1 MTRLVTACVLTA
13 MAGGAAVLAQD
24 LAAMF
29 AYDRTRP
36 ADLVAGGTEER
47 GGAVITDVNYQ
58 TLTGTRRAAYL
69 VTPSKA
75 VAGPHPAI
83 LFVHWY
89 EPPNPTSSRKQF
101 LPDAVELAG
110 EGVISLL
117 VDTMWSDPD
126 WFRNRDP
133 ENDLGHSIE
142 QVKELRRALDIL
154 VSRPGVD
161 SSRVFYVGHDFGAMY
176 GALVAGVDASRVFYV
191 GHDFGAMYGA
201 LVAGVDA
208 SRLKGFVFMAGTR
221 SFSDW
226 FLLWPKRDDAVKAE
240 TIRRLAPLDPVRH
253 LPKAGALPILFQ
265 FATRDRFVT
274 KGAADTLVASAAGSK
289 EARWYDAEHALNADA
304 TRDRLAWLR
313 ARLAA
318 R

>member
-1 MTRLVTACVLTA
+1 MRRFLSACALAA
-13 MAGGAAVLAQD
+13 MAGGIALSAQD
-24 LAAMF
+24 PGVMF
-29 AYDRTRP
+29 SYDRGKP
-36 ADLVAGGTEER
+36 LDLATTGTER
-47 GGAVITDVNYQ
+47 HDGAVITDLTYR

-69 VTPSKA
+69 VTPSRTSG
-75 VAGPHPAI
+75 GPRPAI

-89 EPPNPTSSRKQF
+89 EPPNPTSSRKEF
-101 LPDAVELAG
+101 LPDAVDLAQD
-110 EGVISLL
+110 GVVSLL

-142 QVKELRRALDIL
+142 QVKDLRRALDLL

-161 SSRVFYVGHDFGAMY
+161 RTRVFYVGHDFGAMY
-176 GALVAGVDASRVFYV
+176 GALMAGVDA
-191 GHDFGAMYGA
+191 A
-201 LVAGVDA
+201 
-208 SRLKGFVFMAGTR
+208 RLTGFVFMAGTK

-226 FLLWPKRDDAVKAE
+226 FLLWPKRDDAGRAGAAS
-240 TIRRLAPLDPVRH
+240 RLAPLDPTRH
-253 LPKAGALPILFQ
+253 LANIGTLPVLFQ

-274 KGAADTLVASAAGSK
+274 KAAAEALVASVGGPK
-289 EARWYDAEHALNADA
+289 DVRWYDAEHALNADA

-313 ARLAA
+313 ARFGP

>member
-1 MTRLVTACVLTA
+1 MKAIATVCALAAVT
-13 MAGGAAVLAQD
+13 GGAAVLAQD
-24 LAAMF
+24 PVSMF
-29 AYDRTRP
+29 AYDRRKPVELT
-36 ADLVAGGTEER
+36 VIGTEVR
-47 GGAVITDVNYQ
+47 GGAAVNDVTHQ

-69 VTPSKA
+69 VTPSRA
-75 VAGPHPAI
+75 AAGLHPAI

-89 EPPNPTSSRKQF
+89 EPPNPTSSRQEF
-101 LPDAVELAG
+101 LPDAIELAG
-110 EGVISLL
+110 DGVTSLL
-117 VDTMWSDPD
+117 VETMWSDPD

-142 QVKELRRALDIL
+142 QVKELRHALDIL
-154 VSRPGVD
+154 ASRPGVD
-161 SSRVFYVGHDFGAMY
+161 PSRA
-176 GALVAGVDASRVFYV
+176 FYV

-240 TIRRLAPLDPVRH
+240 TTRRLAPLDPVRH

-274 KGAADTLVASAAGSK
+274 KDAADALVAAAAGPK
-289 EARWYDAEHALNADA
+289 EVRWYDAEHALNADA

-313 ARLAA
+313 ARLSAK
-318 R
+318 

>member
-1 MTRLVTACVLTA
+1 MKRLAAACVWAAL
-13 MAGGAAVLAQD
+13 AGGVAVMAQD
-24 LAAMF
+24 PTSMF
-29 AYDRTRP
+29 AYDRRRP
-36 ADLVAGGTEER
+36 ADLVVGGTEER
-47 GGAVITDVNYQ
+47 GAAAITDLTYQ
-58 TLTGTRRAAYL
+58 TLTGARRAAYL
-69 VTPSKA
+69 VTASKA
-75 VAGPHPAI
+75 DAGPHPAI

-89 EPPNPTSSRKQF
+89 EPPNPTSSRKEF

-117 VDTMWSDPD
+117 VDTMWSDPN
-126 WFRNRDP
+126 WFTRRDP

-161 SSRVFYVGHDFGAMY
+161 PSRLFYVGHDFGAMY
-176 GALVAGVDASRVFYV
+176 GALVAGVDA
-191 GHDFGAMYGA
+191 A
-201 LVAGVDA
+201 
-208 SRLKGFVFMAGTR
+208 RLKGFVFMAGTR

-226 FLLWPKRDDAVKAE
+226 FLLRPKRDDAAKAE
-240 TIRRLAPLDPVRH
+240 IVRRLAPLDPTRH
-253 LPKAGALPILFQ
+253 LAAIGDLPVLFQ
-265 FATRDRFVT
+265 FATRDTFVT
-274 KGAADTLVASAAGSK
+274 KAAAEALVTSAPGPK
-289 EARWYDAEHALNADA
+289 DVRWYDAEHALNADA

>member
-1 MTRLVTACVLTA
+1 MKRLATAYALTV
-13 MAGGAAVLAQD
+13 MAGGTALMAQD
-24 LAAMF
+24 PASIF
-29 AYDRTRP
+29 AYDRRRP
-36 ADLVAGGTEER
+36 ADLVTAGTETR
-47 GGAVITDVNYQ
+47 GAAVVTDLTYQ

-69 VTPSKA
+69 VTPSTA
-75 VAGPHPAI
+75 ARGPHPAI

-89 EPPNPTSSRKQF
+89 EPPNPTSSRSEF
-101 LPDAVELAG
+101 LPDAVELAR
-110 EGVISLL
+110 EGVTSLL

-126 WFRNRDP
+126 WFTTRDP

-154 VSRPGVD
+154 ASRPGVD
-161 SSRVFYVGHDFGAMY
+161 PSRVFYVGHDFGAMY
-176 GALVAGVDASRVFYV
+176 GS
-191 GHDFGAMYGA
+191 

-226 FLLWPKRDDAVKAE
+226 FLLLPRRDAAARTDI
-240 TIRRLAPLDPVRH
+240 IRRLAPLDPTRH
-253 LPKAGALPILFQ
+253 LTAAGELPVLFQ

-274 KGAADTLVASAAGSK
+274 KAAAEALVASAAGPK
-289 EARWYDAEHALNADA
+289 DVRWYDAEHALNADA

-313 ARLAA
+313 ARLGSQ
-318 R
+318 

>member
-1 MTRLVTACVLTA
+1 MKRLVTACVLTTV
-13 MAGGAAVLAQD
+13 AGGAAVLAQD
-24 LAAMF
+24 PAAMF
-29 AYDRTRP
+29 EYDKRRP
-36 ADLVAGGTEER
+36 AGVVTGGAERR
-47 GGAVITDVNYQ
+47 GGAVITDLTYQ
-58 TLTGTRRAAYL
+58 TLTGARRAAYL

-75 VAGPHPAI
+75 AAGPHPAI

-89 EPPNPTSSRKQF
+89 EPPNPTSSRREF

-117 VDTMWSDPD
+117 VDTMWSNPD
-126 WFRNRDP
+126 WFTTRDP

-161 SSRVFYVGHDFGAMY
+161 PSRLFYVGHDFGAMY
-176 GALVAGVDASRVFYV
+176 GALVAGVDA
-191 GHDFGAMYGA
+191 A
-201 LVAGVDA
+201 
-208 SRLKGFVFMAGTR
+208 RLKGFVFMAGTR

-226 FLLWPKRDDAVKAE
+226 FLLRPKRDDAAKAE
-240 TIRRLAPLDPVRH
+240 IVRRLAPLDPVRH
-253 LPKAGALPILFQ
+253 LAATGELPVLFQ
-265 FATRDRFVT
+265 FATRDKFVT
-274 KGAADTLVASAAGSK
+274 KAAAEALVTSAPGPK
-289 EARWYDAEHALNADA
+289 DVRWYDAEHALNADA
-304 TRDRLAWLR
+304 ARDRLAWLR

>member
-1 MTRLVTACVLTA
+1 MKAIATVCALAAVT
-13 MAGGAAVLAQD
+13 GGAAVLAQD
-24 LAAMF
+24 PVSMF
-29 AYDRTRP
+29 AYDRRKPVELT
-36 ADLVAGGTEER
+36 VIGTEVR
-47 GGAVITDVNYQ
+47 GGAAVNDVTYQ

-69 VTPSKA
+69 VTPSRA
-75 VAGPHPAI
+75 AAGRHPAI

-89 EPPNPTSSRKQF
+89 EPPNPTSSRKEF
-101 LPDAVELAG
+101 LPDAIELAG
-110 EGVISLL
+110 DGVTSLL

-161 SSRVFYVGHDFGAMY
+161 P
-176 GALVAGVDASRVFYV
+176 SRVFYV

-240 TIRRLAPLDPVRH
+240 IMRRLAPLDPIRH

-274 KGAADTLVASAAGSK
+274 KGAADALVAAAAGPK
-289 EARWYDAEHALNADA
+289 EVRWYDAEHALNADA

-313 ARLAA
+313 TRLAG